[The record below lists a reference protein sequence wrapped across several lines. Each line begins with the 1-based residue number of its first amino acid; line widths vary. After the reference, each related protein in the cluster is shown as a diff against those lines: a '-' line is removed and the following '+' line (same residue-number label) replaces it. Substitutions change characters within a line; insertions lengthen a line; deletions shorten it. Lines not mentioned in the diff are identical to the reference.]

1 MQNGS
6 NRQTNNKAGKII
18 GNQMDKRFVRM
29 G

>member
-6 NRQTNNKAGKII
+6 NMQMNDKADKITD
-18 GNQMDKRFVRM
+18 NQMDKRFLRM